1 MKIRM
6 KCSSDAH
13 TEEIHGCIEK
23 IINAYRQDMDT
34 HAPKIQ
40 RSPHI
45 ALVCRDVNRILGDV
59 IGRAAYHKGHDV
71 EWHSSIFEHGHV
83 LTCGVCTA
91 SFNNMVIEAA
101 RRLKKL

>member
-1 MKIRM
+1 MG
-6 KCSSDAH
+6 CSSDAH
-13 TEEIHGCIEK
+13 TKEIHECVEK

-59 IGRAAYHKGHDV
+59 IDRAAHHKGHTV
-71 EWHSSIFEHGHV
+71 VWHSSIFGQGHA
-83 LTCGVCTA
+83 LTCGTCAA
-91 SFNNMVIEAA
+91 SFNNMVIEMA
-101 RRLKKL
+101 RKLKKL